1 MTAGEAQLI
10 ATWRYGGDWSVYNL
24 DSAQTLL
31 DDLSCYQAVLADE
44 GLVGFCCSGIAA
56 RVPGIADEPGTLD
69 VGMGMDP
76 ALVGQGHGAAFG
88 LTVLDHLTAQH
99 PNQTIRVVIQSWNAR
114 SLRLA
119 HRLGFSETGALVAL
133 QHDQHVTYRV
143 LTRLPA

>member
-1 MTAGEAQLI
+1 
-10 ATWRYGGDWSVYNL
+10 
-24 DSAQTLL
+24 
-31 DDLSCYQAVLADE
+31 
-44 GLVGFCCSGIAA
+44 
-56 RVPGIADEPGTLD
+56 
-69 VGMGMDP
+69 MDP